1 MVIDQVITERWS
13 HSEEI
18 DAAAESIYEKIR
30 QTIRGAQEHE
40 IIRHE
45 LYLRTGET
53 SLTLFGRKITLNY
66 YVYIAYGEESLT
78 LAINNGASLNGI
90 SDDETAMYVTIYTLR
105 GEVIEKISNRNVY
118 HEAEHMLQISMGQ
131 KNNPSYRRLVKNCYR
146 RVKDVLGNQD
156 EHSQTEVNIAWL
168 YYYSEPHEQDA
179 MMNEYYSDLVNM
191 RQVIGTQK
199 TPTQEVLD
207 NYQKLAQWFERH
219 KNTADV
225 RKEAETYRRLG
236 MQSDSFLLM
245 VRKGLRRF
253 EKKMRNV
260 EKHFASAVRESKAGR
275 WRGGVTTYKGS
286 LIRLPV

>member
-1 MVIDQVITERWS
+1 MSIDQVITERWS

-40 IIRHE
+40 IIKHE

-53 SLTLFGRKITLNY
+53 SMTLFGRKITLNY

-78 LAINNGASLNGI
+78 LAINSGASLNGI
-90 SDDETAMYVTIYTLR
+90 SDDETAMYVTVYTLR

-131 KNNPSYRRLVKNCYR
+131 KNNPSYRSLVKNCYR

-156 EHSQTEVNIAWL
+156 EHTQTEVNIAWL
-168 YYYSEPHEQDA
+168 YYYSDPHEQDA
-179 MMNEYYSDLVNM
+179 MMNEYYSDLAIM

-207 NYQKLAQWFERH
+207 NYQRLAQWFERH
-219 KNTADV
+219 QNTADV
-225 RKEAETYRRLG
+225 SKEAETYRRLG

>member
-1 MVIDQVITERWS
+1 MSIDQVITERWS

-40 IIRHE
+40 IIKHE

-66 YVYIAYGEESLT
+66 YVYIAYGEEALT
-78 LAINNGASLNGI
+78 LAINSGASLNGI
-90 SDDETAMYVTIYTLR
+90 SDDETAMYVTVYTLR

-131 KNNPSYRRLVKNCYR
+131 KNNPSYRSLVKNCYR

-156 EHSQTEVNIAWL
+156 EHTQTEVNIAWL
-168 YYYSEPHEQDA
+168 YYYSDPHEQDA
-179 MMNEYYSDLVNM
+179 MMNEYYSDLATM
-191 RQVIGTQK
+191 RQVIGMQK

-207 NYQKLAQWFERH
+207 NYQRLAQWFERH
-219 KNTADV
+219 QNTADV
-225 RKEAETYRRLG
+225 SKEAETYRRLG

-245 VRKGLRRF
+245 IRKGLRRF